1 MWERKEI
8 MSKKSRS
15 CDSWKRKYDVISEEK
30 QEGGNGFVYFVRKDG
45 EEYALKQLKEK
56 YIRSD
61 KEKRKRFIVEIQTV
75 KRVSGYITG
84 ILPIFDDSP
93 SEYWY
98 VMPRAQ
104 PIMNK
109 IKQDL
114 CDINKITEFVL
125 ELSDSLVQ
133 LHDKG
138 IFHRDIKPSNI
149 YFYKERACLS
159 DFGLVDCS

>member
-30 QEGGNGFVYFVRKDG
+30 QEGGNGFVYFVRKNG

-75 KRVSGYITG
+75 KRVSGYIMEYYLSSMILLRNTG
-84 ILPIFDDSP
+84 
-93 SEYWY
+93 
-98 VMPRAQ
+98 M
-104 PIMNK
+104 
-109 IKQDL
+109 L
-114 CDINKITEFVL
+114 C
-125 ELSDSLVQ
+125 LVHSQ
-133 LHDKG
+133 
-138 IFHRDIKPSNI
+138 S
-149 YFYKERACLS
+149 
-159 DFGLVDCS
+159 

>member
-61 KEKRKRFIVEIQTV
+61 KEKRKRFIVEIQGISLEYYLSSMILL
-75 KRVSGYITG
+75 RNTG
-84 ILPIFDDSP
+84 
-93 SEYWY
+93 
-98 VMPRAQ
+98 M
-104 PIMNK
+104 
-109 IKQDL
+109 L
-114 CDINKITEFVL
+114 C
-125 ELSDSLVQ
+125 LVHSQ
-133 LHDKG
+133 
-138 IFHRDIKPSNI
+138 S
-149 YFYKERACLS
+149 
-159 DFGLVDCS
+159 